1 MRLIRI
7 GRTIA
12 AIGIAA
18 LVATLFACSGGDSGS
33 TTPST
38 GKFTDASG
46 VAGIQYQTAS
56 QSGLTGIGG
65 EFNYKTGESVTFSVG
80 DVIIGQAPA
89 APTLTTF
96 DLVGIAPPLSALG
109 IPNNTPSSLLFQQA
123 ANISVFLQT
132 VDEDG
137 DVTNGI
143 QIPAKLSAIAAGK
156 TINFK
161 QNYGVFQKDFNF
173 RQLMGDARTAGV
185 WGGARA
191 IKLTYR
197 AVNDLYRGQKLM
209 AVLYNK
215 STMQMETT
223 SVDTSYTY
231 EYNNSGVLT
240 KSNSSV
246 SGGSGFGYDKNIYD
260 QSGRLIKTESYNGA
274 GTLIKHST
282 RTYDDNGHLID
293 RSSYG
298 NNGVL
303 EKRSAY
309 TYDSYGNNTIFEEY
323 DTNANTV
330 SRKLVSTYDN
340 KGNAVKQ
347 RQYDLGVLIAYFDMT
362 YDANNRM
369 TQSMTYDASGKLS
382 NKRINSYDANGN
394 LIKYIVYSG
403 TGDVVKTVT
412 HTFDVNNNQLTSK
425 TYDPSGT
432 LIANLTNTYDGNG
445 YKTTVSSSSGNK
457 QWSKTYVYDAKGNLV
472 SVERAPET
480 TKKIYGYT
488 QTSAWGSILD

>member
-7 GRTIA
+7 RRTVPTIC
-12 AIGIAA
+12 IAA
-18 LVATLFACSGGDSGS
+18 LVATLFACSGGDSSNGN
-33 TTPST
+33 TST

-56 QSGLTGIGG
+56 QSGLTGAGG
-65 EFNYKTGESVTFSVG
+65 EFNYKTGESVTFSVA

-89 APTLTTF
+89 AATVTTF

-143 QIPAKLSAIAAGK
+143 QIPAKLRAIAAGK

-161 QNYGVFQKDFNF
+161 QNYGLFQKDFNF
-173 RQLMGDARTAGV
+173 RQLMGDARTEGV

-197 AVNDLYRGQKLM
+197 AVNDLYKGQKLM
-209 AVLYNK
+209 AVIYNK

-223 SVDTSYTY
+223 SVDTNYTY
-231 EYNNSGVLT
+231 EYNVSGALT
-240 KSNSSV
+240 KSISSV
-246 SGGSGFGYDKNIYD
+246 TGGSEFGYDTNIYD
-260 QSGRLIKTESYNGA
+260 QSGRLIKTEFYNGA
-274 GTLIKHST
+274 GTLIKYST
-282 RTYDDNGHLID
+282 RTYDVNGYLID

-309 TYDSYGNNTIFEEY
+309 TYDSYGNNTIYEERN
-323 DTNANTV
+323 TSANTV

-340 KGNAVKQ
+340 KGNAIKQ
-347 RQYDLGVLIAYFDMT
+347 RQYDSGVLSAYFDMT

-369 TQSMTYDASGKLS
+369 SQSMTYDAAGKLS
-382 NKRINSYDANGN
+382 NKRVNSYDANGN

-412 HTFDVNNNQLTSK
+412 HTFDANNNQLTSK
-425 TYDPSGT
+425 TFDPSGT
-432 LIANLTNTYDGNG
+432 LTASLTNTYDANG
-445 YKTTVSSSSGNK
+445 YKTSVSSSGNK

-472 SVERAPET
+472 NVERSPERT
-480 TKKIYGYT
+480 TKIYGYT